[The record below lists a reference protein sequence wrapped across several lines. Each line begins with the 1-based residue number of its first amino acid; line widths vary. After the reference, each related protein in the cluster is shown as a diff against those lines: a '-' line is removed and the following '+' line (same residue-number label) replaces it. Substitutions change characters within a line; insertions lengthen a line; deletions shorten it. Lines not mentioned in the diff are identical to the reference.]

1 MAFLTFN
8 FSRALGLI
16 KIYSTE
22 LSMNAISSKENTGA
36 VNNNNVNINTAKVFE
51 DFQINVK
58 LKISALW
65 MAVMFCYVYGD
76 YIQVYVPGVIAKA
89 IEVKTT
95 TETQLEFFA
104 VALLMAMPSVMIFFT
119 LVLKPKVN
127 RWLNIILSMLYIIIL
142 IATNLAETWVFYLFL
157 TVIEILIS
165 MAVIWYAWKWP
176 TTQT

>member
-1 MAFLTFN
+1 
-8 FSRALGLI
+8 
-16 KIYSTE
+16 
-22 LSMNAISSKENTGA
+22 MNAISSKENTGA

-65 MAVMFCYVYGD
+65 IAVMFCYVYGD
-76 YIQVYVPGVIAKA
+76 YIEIYVPGVIADA
-89 IEVKTT
+89 MTVKSSI
-95 TETQLEFFA
+95 ETQLEFFV